1 MKAIQLDEYGG
12 PEKLRFRD
20 VVDPVA
26 GRGQVLV
33 DIHAASVNPVDWKIQ
48 SGARREQLKLTLPY
62 IPGVDF
68 SGVVRAVA
76 EGVADFAPG
85 DEVYAVT
92 NQTQQACYAQAI
104 AVDAALVARK
114 PPSLSHAEAAA
125 LALVGLT
132 ALVSLED
139 AMKLRAGETIL
150 VHAAAGGVGGFAVQY
165 ARHVGATVYATAS
178 ARNHDYVRALG
189 AHEVIDYT
197 AQDFTGAVPPCD
209 VVYDTIGGDVHARSI
224 GVLKPGG
231 RLAHI
236 APPPAGFESPR
247 ADVTIVRPNVG
258 RDRAHLDR
266 LSQLVEAGAIQPPEI
281 ARFPL
286 AEAEAAQRLSME
298 GHVRGKIVLEAR

>member
-33 DIHAASVNPVDWKIQ
+33 DMHAASVNPVDWKIQ

-125 LALVGLT
+125 LALIGLT
-132 ALVSLED
+132 ALGRYQNCPIRCPRTIQCGRSSTFQHTD
-139 AMKLRAGETIL
+139 AFDFVRVKAGNTIAAVRAGPGT
-150 VHAAAGGVGGFAVQY
+150 FAV
-165 ARHVGATVYATAS
+165 GADS
-178 ARNHDYVRALG
+178 H
-189 AHEVIDYT
+189 
-197 AQDFTGAVPPCD
+197 
-209 VVYDTIGGDVHARSI
+209 
-224 GVLKPGG
+224 
-231 RLAHI
+231 
-236 APPPAGFESPR
+236 
-247 ADVTIVRPNVG
+247 
-258 RDRAHLDR
+258 
-266 LSQLVEAGAIQPPEI
+266 
-281 ARFPL
+281 
-286 AEAEAAQRLSME
+286 
-298 GHVRGKIVLEAR
+298 